1 MTTTPKTPHGSHSS
15 QDQVLTTLR
24 QFKASQGDALGILEL
39 GIFGSFARGNPTA
52 ASDLDIY
59 VKTKTPNPYL
69 LVHIKDAIEDRVH
82 RKVDLVRLRE
92 RMNPLLKA
100 RIERE
105 GINV

>member
-1 MTTTPKTPHGSHSS
+1 MTIIANASHAAPSS
-15 QDQVLTTLR
+15 QGQVLTTLR
-24 QFKASQGDALGILEL
+24 QFKASQGNALGILEL
-39 GIFGSFARGNPTA
+39 GIFGSFARGNPTD

-82 RKVDLVRLRE
+82 RKVDIVRLRE